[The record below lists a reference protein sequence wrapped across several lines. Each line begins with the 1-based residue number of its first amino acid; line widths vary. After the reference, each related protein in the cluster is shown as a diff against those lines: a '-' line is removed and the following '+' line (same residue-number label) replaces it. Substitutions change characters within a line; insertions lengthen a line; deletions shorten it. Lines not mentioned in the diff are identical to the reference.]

1 MPIISYERLT
11 ETEAENWLKS
21 ITMEELIDFV
31 IRYDYVEHVKPEIV
45 LPEYRVIEADHL
57 ILDPTEKMN
66 IKIGHLE
73 YDVEL
78 PEKTVEWEQKKK
90 SCIGPIFIAG
100 GIGIG
105 VGVIGGLILG
115 AIIK

>member
-1 MPIISYERLT
+1 MSYEELT

-21 ITMEELIDFV
+21 ITMDELIDFV
-31 IRYDYVEHVKPEIV
+31 IKYDYVEHIKPEIV
-45 LPEYRVIEADHL
+45 LPEYRVIETDRL
-57 ILDPTEKMN
+57 ILDPAGKMN

-78 PEKTVEWEQKKK
+78 PEKSVEWNQRER
-90 SCIGPIFIAG
+90 SCVGPIFIAG
-100 GIGIG
+100 GIGLG